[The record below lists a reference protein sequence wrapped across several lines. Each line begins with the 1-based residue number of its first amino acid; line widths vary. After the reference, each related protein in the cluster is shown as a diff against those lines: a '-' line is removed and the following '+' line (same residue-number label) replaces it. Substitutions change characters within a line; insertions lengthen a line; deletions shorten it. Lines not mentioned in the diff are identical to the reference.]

1 VLVQF
6 PKLLTI
12 QLILQKLADRPRMLM
27 YLPDN
32 PATHVTRDYLFTV
45 VNTLD

>member
-1 VLVQF
+1 
-6 PKLLTI
+6 
-12 QLILQKLADRPRMLM
+12 MLM

-45 VNTLD
+45 VNTLDQQFFPTIVSEIKSLKV